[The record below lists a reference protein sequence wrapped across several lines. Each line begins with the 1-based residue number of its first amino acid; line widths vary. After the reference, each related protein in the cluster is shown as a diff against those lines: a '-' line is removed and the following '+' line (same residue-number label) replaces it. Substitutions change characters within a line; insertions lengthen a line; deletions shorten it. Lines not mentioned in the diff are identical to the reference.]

1 MKKFHRRRAHGRRI
15 LLCLLALALLFVVLA
30 LRQNILLDT
39 TSRHALL
46 MDAQTGQVLA
56 QKRANE
62 KVAPA
67 SLTKMM
73 TVLLAIEAQ
82 PDLDQPVTL
91 PEDVFPELTAE
102 NASMAGFAPGETV
115 TVRDVLYGA
124 MLPSGAECCEA
135 LARLVSGS
143 ESAFVALMNQ
153 KAAELGMKNTHFC
166 NPIGLTETEHYSTAA
181 DLAKLLQAALQNE
194 TFRTIF
200 TTEHYTSTQRPS
212 TRKASPLPAL
222 C

>member
-1 MKKFHRRRAHGRRI
+1 MKKSHRRRAHGRRI
-15 LLCLLALALLFVVLA
+15 LLCLLAVALLFVVLA

-91 PEDVFPELTAE
+91 PEDVFPEL
-102 NASMAGFAPGETV
+102 MAAVLNRQDVGEW
-115 TVRDVLYGA
+115 
-124 MLPSGAECCEA
+124 
-135 LARLVSGS
+135 
-143 ESAFVALMNQ
+143 
-153 KAAELGMKNTHFC
+153 AA
-166 NPIGLTETEHYSTAA
+166 
-181 DLAKLLQAALQNE
+181 
-194 TFRTIF
+194 
-200 TTEHYTSTQRPS
+200 QRNIVV
-212 TRKASPLPAL
+212 KGGH
-222 C
+222 

>member
-39 TSRHALL
+39 ASRHALL

-62 KVAPA
+62 KVVPA

-102 NASMAGFAPGETV
+102 NASMAGFAPSETV

-135 LARLVSGS
+135 LARLVSDNRRNGRRAHCGHHHGS
-143 ESAFVALMNQ
+143 RRDCRPDGGHWDGRHGRGARR
-153 KAAELGMKNTHFC
+153 K
-166 NPIGLTETEHYSTAA
+166 YSRSVRR
-181 DLAKLLQAALQNE
+181 E
-194 TFRTIF
+194 RW
-200 TTEHYTSTQRPS
+200 SR
-212 TRKASPLPAL
+212 
-222 C
+222 

>member
-1 MKKFHRRRAHGRRI
+1 MKKSHRRRAHGRRI

-102 NASMAGFAPGETV
+102 MRPWRVLRPARRSRCGTCCMVPCCLPG
-115 TVRDVLYGA
+115 
-124 MLPSGAECCEA
+124 PS
-135 LARLVSGS
+135 
-143 ESAFVALMNQ
+143 
-153 KAAELGMKNTHFC
+153 AAKRWPGW
-166 NPIGLTETEHYSTAA
+166 
-181 DLAKLLQAALQNE
+181 
-194 TFRTIF
+194 
-200 TTEHYTSTQRPS
+200 
-212 TRKASPLPAL
+212 
-222 C
+222 